1 MVLFY
6 GLPRRQFS
14 VHFALLIA
22 AESTLGALLE
32 PLFGLFQKVNSP
44 KFGCMGS
51 RKQQLCLAAPHV
63 GKETLQIQDAGR
75 FPSIRTPSGV
85 FGCYPLVAG
94 SKARQAAAFFTEA
107 SRRRCP

>member
-44 KFGCMGS
+44 KFGCRGS

-75 FPSIRTPSGV
+75 
-85 FGCYPLVAG
+85 YPLH
-94 SKARQAAAFFTEA
+94 
-107 SRRRCP
+107 

>member
-32 PLFGLFQKVNSP
+32 PLFGLFQKKKVNSR
-44 KFGCMGS
+44 KFAVASSAGLVGTQGLGPVQS
-51 RKQQLCLAAPHV
+51 AVLSIRVDTLAA
-63 GKETLQIQDAGR
+63 
-75 FPSIRTPSGV
+75 S
-85 FGCYPLVAG
+85 VARNR
-94 SKARQAAAFFTEA
+94 SKPFRLDTSEVPWNFKKC
-107 SRRRCP
+107 S

>member
-32 PLFGLFQKVNSP
+32 PLFGLFQK
-44 KFGCMGS
+44 K
-51 RKQQLCLAAPHV
+51 R
-63 GKETLQIQDAGR
+63 
-75 FPSIRTPSGV
+75 
-85 FGCYPLVAG
+85 
-94 SKARQAAAFFTEA
+94 
-107 SRRRCP
+107 